1 MIEYSLSVGAI
12 LRGRSLHRFPRRAS
26 AGAARAP
33 RSAILRSLGER
44 MEATK
49 RCPFC
54 GKEILA
60 VTVKCKHCGFDLTG
74 DAPAKSD
81 NSAAKGKDS

>member
-1 MIEYSLSVGAI
+1 
-12 LRGRSLHRFPRRAS
+12 
-26 AGAARAP
+26 
-33 RSAILRSLGER
+33 